1 MQLIPIGVVHSPYRQ
16 RGAAPRQGR
25 LSDNEITLE
34 IYPQF
39 AAALKG
45 VTRCSH
51 LIVLY
56 WGDRANRETLQSRT
70 PFSDVPVG
78 VFSSRSPN
86 RPNPIAFCVAD
97 LVRREDN
104 RLIVRGVDALD
115 GSPLLDIKAYAPDI
129 DCFPEAT
136 NEQIP
141 NSPNETSK
149 GKIAGLGPR
158 LSLYRPGR
166 LGPGAGGLP
175 KEPHVLRIPLG
186 GAERSGLRSTAL

>member
-1 MQLIPIGVVHSPYRQ
+1 MQLTPIGVIHSPYKQ
-16 RGAAPRQGR
+16 RGDAPRQGR

-39 AAALKG
+39 AAALKD
-45 VTRCSH
+45 VARCSH

-70 PFSDVPVG
+70 PFSEVPVG

-97 LVRREDN
+97 LIRQEDN

-115 GSPLLDIKAYAPDI
+115 GSPLLDIKAYAPAI
-129 DCFPEAT
+129 DCLPEAT
-136 NEQIP
+136 HGHIP
-141 NSPNETSK
+141 NSLNETSK
-149 GKIAGLGPR
+149 GQKAN
-158 LSLYRPGR
+158 
-166 LGPGAGGLP
+166 A
-175 KEPHVLRIPLG
+175 
-186 GAERSGLRSTAL
+186 

>member
-1 MQLIPIGVVHSPYRQ
+1 MQLTPIGVIHSSYKQ
-16 RGAAPRQGR
+16 RGDAPRQGR

-39 AAALKG
+39 AAALKD

-51 LIVLY
+51 LTVLY

-97 LVRREDN
+97 LIRQEDN

-115 GSPLLDIKAYAPDI
+115 GSPLVDIKAYALAI
-129 DCFPEAT
+129 DCLPEAS
-136 NEQIP
+136 NGHIP
-141 NSPNETSK
+141 DSLNETSK
-149 GKIAGLGPR
+149 GQKAN
-158 LSLYRPGR
+158 
-166 LGPGAGGLP
+166 A
-175 KEPHVLRIPLG
+175 
-186 GAERSGLRSTAL
+186 

>member
-1 MQLIPIGVVHSPYRQ
+1 MQLTPIGVIRSPYKQ
-16 RGAAPRQGR
+16 RGDAPRQGR

-39 AAALKG
+39 AAALKD

-56 WGDRANRETLQSRT
+56 WGDRANRGTLQSRT
-70 PFSDVPVG
+70 PFSKVPVG

-97 LVRREDN
+97 LIRQEGN

-115 GSPLLDIKAYAPDI
+115 GSPLLDIKAYAPAI
-129 DCFPEAT
+129 DCLPEAT
-136 NEQIP
+136 NGHIP
-141 NSPNETSK
+141 DSLNETSK
-149 GKIAGLGPR
+149 GQKAN
-158 LSLYRPGR
+158 
-166 LGPGAGGLP
+166 A
-175 KEPHVLRIPLG
+175 
-186 GAERSGLRSTAL
+186 